1 MIVKRLNLPPHIN
14 WSKISSTLLMSKE
27 YFLFSLIILV
37 AYAYFLLDLLTSLGF
52 INVTILNGLL
62 YFISM
67 PLDLIASLNF
77 INVMILNS
85 IPSLF

>member
-1 MIVKRLNLPPHIN
+1 
-14 WSKISSTLLMSKE
+14 MSKE

-67 PLDLIASLNF
+67 PLDLIASLDF

-85 IPSLF
+85 LPSLF